1 MKNPFI
7 KRLCVGVLLL
17 GILLLTFWIRIQ
29 GAERFPDGQFV
40 GNDAYLYY
48 WQAQIIEEQGLL
60 PERDMHRWL
69 PEGRDNGQLLSL
81 YAYIIAYIHKTVGWL
96 FPKLTLYHIQFYAPI
111 FYFALGLGALF
122 IFLTRTHDLLFA
134 SIVSVL
140 LATLPGSI
148 ERSAAGFGDR
158 DAWCWMFGVLA
169 VTSYLWKK
177 QIEPGRR
184 RYLVTALSG
193 FIVLLGSMSWEG
205 FGFFLLI
212 ILSIELWTFCTTDTE
227 HNFKE
232 YVLWILMFVP
242 WLYLI
247 SPAYRSGSGF
257 STHIAALTLLPPL
270 VLLAL
275 RGMRYLLLLYVKSV
289 GPHARKLARGL
300 TLLAI
305 ATGIYYIFSQAD
317 TFANTAF
324 PFRESRLMADIG
336 ELADP
341 KFGYWKHR
349 YGAVFVLG
357 SIGFIIG
364 SIQLWQWEGA
374 PLALS
379 LSLFVGT
386 TFFRE
391 PVNHL
396 IGTSL
401 CNTLFFT
408 ALVMTL
414 IAVGIATLRHEN
426 STNEQMMLAM
436 LTWFLLWVALARG
449 GKRYDFF
456 IGVPLAYGAALLLC
470 SLPVLLMQKL
480 KDAKIFYHHIKAQPI
495 SACFA
500 VVVLLL
506 VGFWNPIGGHANRA
520 VHAAANMQKP
530 SPGKDKSLTQTLT
543 WMKDTFPENA
553 IVAANWGYG
562 TQLNVLAGV
571 KTITDSDHFIPHWV
585 HLYYRHVFCAQDEK
599 EALEFLKTHGATH
612 LMLTK
617 HGVTSQSKNFS
628 FIGSHENNDRRF
640 RFYELESTEI
650 PIGAPYQIR
659 SKWNTTP
666 FAFIDMVS
674 TTPVRSPG
682 AHAHIIPGTQQK
694 IGVTVHLKTHRN
706 IFQEI
711 TVNADKPSLQAVDI
725 ENGGIVL
732 YFDSKAI
739 LEKAYYVPPL
749 GWNSLAVKLFL
760 SQEHSTAFVPV
771 YPIDGDAT
779 ETEVK
784 VWEIHYSPDIQPNP
798 KYLETQSDHPHEK

>member
-29 GAERFPDGQFV
+29 GAERFPDGQFA
-40 GNDAYLYY
+40 GNDAYLFY
-48 WQAQIIEEQGLL
+48 WQAQIIGEQGSL
-60 PERDMHRWL
+60 PERDMSRWL
-69 PEGRDNGQLLSL
+69 PDGRDNGQLLSL
-81 YAYIIAYIHKTVGWL
+81 YSYALAYTHKTFPWL
-96 FPKLTLYHIQFYAPI
+96 SVYHIQLYMPVLCFT
-111 FYFALGLGALF
+111 LGLGVLF
-122 IFLTRTHDLLFA
+122 LFLTRCYGVFFA
-134 SIVSVL
+134 TIVGVL

-158 DAWCWMFGVLA
+158 DAWCWMIGVLA
-169 VTSYLWKK
+169 VASYLWKENM
-177 QIEPGRR
+177 EPGQR
-184 RYLVTALSG
+184 RYLATALAG
-193 FIVLLGSMSWEG
+193 FMVFLGGMSWEG

-212 ILSIELWTFCTTDTE
+212 ILSVEIWKFCTTDTE
-227 HNFKE
+227 QHLKE
-232 YVLWILMFVP
+232 YLLYILMFVLG
-242 WLYLI
+242 LYLI
-247 SPAYRSGSGF
+247 SPAYRSGYGF
-257 STHIAALTLLPPL
+257 STHLAALMLLPPVV
-270 VLLAL
+270 VLTLQ
-275 RGMRYLLLLYVKSV
+275 GMRYLLLQYVESLRTHVQKI
-289 GPHARKLARGL
+289 AYGL
-300 TLLAI
+300 TLIAI
-305 ATGIYYIFSQAD
+305 GIGIYYLFTQAG
-317 TFANTAF
+317 TFASTAF

-364 SIQLWQWEGA
+364 SLQLWKWEGI
-374 PLALS
+374 PLAVS
-379 LSLFVGT
+379 LSIFVGT

-391 PVNHL
+391 PTNNL
-396 IGTSL
+396 IGADL

-408 ALVMTL
+408 ALIMIL
-414 IAVGIATLRHEN
+414 IAMGIASLRHET
-426 STNEQMMLAM
+426 SKNEQVMLTMLA
-436 LTWFLLWVALARG
+436 WFLFWVGLARG

-456 IGVPLAYGAALLLC
+456 IGVPLAYGTASLLC
-470 SLPVLLMQKL
+470 SLPAILIQKF
-480 KDAKIFYHHIKAQPI
+480 KEAKILYHHINAQRA

-506 VGFWNPIGGHANRA
+506 VGFWNPLGGHTNRA

-530 SPGKDKSLTQTLT
+530 TPGKDGSLAQTLA
-543 WMKDTFPENA
+543 WMKDELPENA

-585 HLYYRHVFCAQDEK
+585 HLYYRHVFCAQNEK

-617 HGVTSQSKNFS
+617 RGVTSQSKNFS
-628 FIGSHENNDRRF
+628 FIGSNENNDRRF

-711 TVNADKPSLQAVDI
+711 SVNADKPSLQAVDI
-725 ENGGIVL
+725 ENGGIAL
-732 YFDSKAI
+732 YFDSKAT

-760 SQEHSTAFVPV
+760 HQEHSTAFVPV
-771 YPIDGDAT
+771 YPIDEDAK
-779 ETEVK
+779 TEVK
-784 VWEIHYSPDIQPNP
+784 VWEIHYPPDIKTDE
-798 KYLETQSDHPHEK
+798 KYLATQAEAMQ

>member
-1 MKNPFI
+1 MRNPLV
-7 KRLCVGVLLL
+7 KRLCVGVALLS
-17 GILLLTFWIRIQ
+17 ILILTFWIRVQ
-29 GAERFPDGQFV
+29 GAERFPEGQFA
-40 GNDAYLYY
+40 GHDAYLYY
-48 WQAQIIEEQGLL
+48 WQAQIIEEQGTL
-60 PERDMHRWL
+60 PERDMFRWL
-69 PEGRDNGQLLSL
+69 PDGRDNGQLLSL
-81 YAYIIAYIHKTVGWL
+81 YAYAIAYTHKLLPWAPL
-96 FPKLTLYHIQFYAPI
+96 YELQLYFPVICFT
-111 FYFALGLGALF
+111 LGLGVLF
-122 IFLTRTHDLLFA
+122 LFLARAHGLLFA
-134 SIVSVL
+134 SIVGVL

-158 DAWCWMFGVLA
+158 DAWCWMIGVLA
-169 VTSYLWKK
+169 VTSYLWKT
-177 QIEPGRR
+177 QIESGQR
-184 RYLVTALSG
+184 RYLVAALSG
-193 FIVLLGSMSWEG
+193 FIVFLGGMSWEG

-227 HNFKE
+227 HNLKE

-242 WLYLI
+242 WLYLM
-247 SPAYRSGSGF
+247 SPAYRSGYGF

-270 VLLAL
+270 AILAL

-289 GPHARKLARGL
+289 GAHARKLAWGL
-300 TLLAI
+300 TLLAV
-305 ATGIYYIFSQAD
+305 ATGIYYIFSQVD
-317 TFANTAF
+317 TFASTAF

-364 SIQLWQWEGA
+364 SIQLWKWEGI

-379 LSLFVGT
+379 LSLFVGA

-391 PVNHL
+391 PVNGL
-396 IGTSL
+396 IGTNL

-414 IAVGIATLRHEN
+414 IAVGITTLRHDT
-426 STNEQMMLAM
+426 SKNEQMMLVM
-436 LTWFLLWVALARG
+436 LVWFLLWVALARG

-456 IGVPLAYGAALLLC
+456 IGVPLAYGTVSLLLFC
-470 SLPVLLMQKL
+470 TASLIQKL
-480 KDAKIFYHHIKAQPI
+480 KDAEILYHQVNEQRTA
-495 SACFA
+495 AYFA
-500 VVVLLL
+500 IVVLLF

-520 VHAAANMQKP
+520 IHAAANMQKP
-530 SPGKDKSLTQTLT
+530 SPGKDESLTQTLV
-543 WMKDTFPENA
+543 WMKDTLPQNA
-553 IVAANWGYG
+553 VIAANWGYG

-628 FIGSHENNDRRF
+628 FIGSNQKDDRRF
-640 RFYELESTEI
+640 RFYELKSTET

-659 SKWNTTP
+659 PKWGGTP
-666 FAFIDMVS
+666 LAFIDMVS
-674 TTPVRSPG
+674 KTPVRSPG
-682 AHAHIIPGTQQK
+682 THAHVVAGTQQK
-694 IGVTVHLKTHRN
+694 IVVAVHLKTHRN

-711 TVNADKPSLQAVDI
+711 SVNSDKPSLQTVDI
-725 ENGGIVL
+725 ENGGVVL
-732 YFDSKAI
+732 DFDSKAT
-739 LEKAYYVPPL
+739 LDKAYYIPSL

-760 SQEHSTAFVPV
+760 RGQHSEAFIRV
-771 YPIDGDAT
+771 YPTSNATDAK
-779 ETEVK
+779 VK
-784 VWEIHYSPDIQPNP
+784 VWEIRYPPDIKTDE
-798 KYLETQSDHPHEK
+798 KYLATELESTQ

>member
-1 MKNPFI
+1 MKSPLF
-7 KRLCVGVLLL
+7 KQTGTLALLL
-17 GILLLTFWIRIQ
+17 CILFLTFWIRIQ
-29 GAERFPDGQFV
+29 GAERFPDGQFA

-48 WQAQIIEEQGLL
+48 WQTQIIEEQGAL

-69 PEGRDNGQLLSL
+69 PDGRDNLQLLSL
-81 YAYIIAYIHKTVGWL
+81 YPYAIAYTHKLLPWVSL
-96 FPKLTLYHIQFYAPI
+96 YDIQLYFPVICFT
-111 FYFALGLGALF
+111 LGLGVFFLF
-122 IFLTRTHDLLFA
+122 FARTHGLLFA
-134 SIVSVL
+134 SIIALL

-169 VTSYLWKK
+169 ITSYLWKE

-184 RYLVTALSG
+184 RYLATAFSG
-193 FIVLLGSMSWEG
+193 CIVFLGGMSWEG

-212 ILSIELWTFCTTDTE
+212 ILSVEIWKFCTTDTE
-227 HNFKE
+227 QHLKE
-232 YVLWILMFVP
+232 YLLYILMFVP
-242 WLYLI
+242 GLYLI
-247 SPAYRSGSGF
+247 SPAYRSGYGF

-270 VLLAL
+270 VLLGL
-275 RGMRYLLLLYVKSV
+275 RGIRYLLILYVKSV
-289 GPHARKLARGL
+289 SAHARKLAWGL
-300 TLLAI
+300 TLLAV

-364 SIQLWQWEGA
+364 SLQLWKWEGI
-374 PLALS
+374 PLAVS
-379 LSLFVGT
+379 LSIFVGT

-391 PVNHL
+391 PTNNL
-396 IGTSL
+396 IGADL

-408 ALVMTL
+408 ALIMML
-414 IAVGIATLRHEN
+414 IAMGIASLRHET
-426 STNEQMMLAM
+426 SKNEQVMLTMLA
-436 LTWFLLWVALARG
+436 WFLLWVGLARG

-456 IGVPLAYGAALLLC
+456 IGVPLAYSTASLLC
-470 SLPVLLMQKL
+470 SLPVLLIQKL
-480 KDAKIFYHHIKAQPI
+480 KDAKILYHHINGQRI
-495 SACFA
+495 TACFA
-500 VVVLLL
+500 VVMLLF
-506 VGFWNPIGGHANRA
+506 VGFWNPLGGHVNRA

-530 SPGKDKSLTQTLT
+530 SPGKDANLTQTLA
-543 WMKDTFPENA
+543 WMKNTLPKNA
-553 IVAANWGYG
+553 VVAANWGYG
-562 TQLNVLAGV
+562 TQLNILAGV
-571 KTITDSDHFIPHWV
+571 KTITDSDHFLPHWV
-585 HLYYRHVFCAQDEK
+585 HLYYRHVFCAQNEK

-628 FIGSHENNDRRF
+628 FIGSNENEDRRF
-640 RFYELESTEI
+640 RFYELESTKT

-659 SKWNTTP
+659 SKWSITP

-682 AHAHIIPGTQQK
+682 SHSHIIPGTQQK

-711 TVNADKPSLQAVDI
+711 SVNADKPSLQAVDS
-725 ENGGIVL
+725 ENGGIIL
-732 YFDSKAI
+732 YFDSKAT
-739 LEKAYYVPPL
+739 LEKAHYVPVL
-749 GWNSLAVKLFL
+749 GWKSLAVKLFL
-760 SQEHSTAFVPV
+760 RQKHSTAFVPA
-771 YPIDGDAT
+771 YPTDSDSTA
-779 ETEVK
+779 EVK
-784 VWEIHYSPDIQPNP
+784 VWEIHYPPDIQPNP
-798 KYLETQSDHPHEK
+798 KYLATTP